1 VIVDTSVWVDFFCGN
16 DTWQVELLSNRLAA
30 DEPIALT
37 DVILTEILPGLVD
50 ERSVRRVERRL
61 LAHEV
66 FALQP
71 LADHRHAAALY
82 RRCRRRGSRSAARWT
97 VSSPRSASASG
108 SRRFTLTPTSVTSP
122 HTANSAPSRSEE
134 LLPTRVRE

>member
-1 VIVDTSVWVDFFCGN
+1 MIVDTSVWVDFFRGN
-16 DTWQVELLSNRLAA
+16 DTWQVKLLSNRLAA

-37 DVILTEILPGLVD
+37 DVIFTEILQGLAD

-71 LADHRHAAALY
+71 LADHRRAAALY
-82 RRCRRRGSRSAARWT
+82 RRCRRRGVTIRRTLDCLIATVCIRERRPLLHADSDFTRLAA
-97 VSSPRSASASG
+97 
-108 SRRFTLTPTSVTSP
+108 
-122 HTANSAPSRSEE
+122 HSE
-134 LLPTRVRE
+134 LRTITI